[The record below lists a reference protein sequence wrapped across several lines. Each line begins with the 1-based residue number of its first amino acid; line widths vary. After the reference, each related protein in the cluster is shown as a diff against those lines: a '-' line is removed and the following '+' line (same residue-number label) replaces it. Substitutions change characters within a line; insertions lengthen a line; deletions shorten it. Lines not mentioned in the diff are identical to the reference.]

1 MKQWCLSKDFIVIN
15 DNTKRFVM
23 GLYAK
28 RNGGERELASGET
41 ERECVCV
48 RGRACEKEKS
58 SIGTKIN
65 RFT

>member
-1 MKQWCLSKDFIVIN
+1 LSEDFIAIN
-15 DNTKRFVM
+15 DNTKRFAM

-28 RNGGERELASGET
+28 HNGGERELSSRET
-41 ERECVCV
+41 ERERERV
-48 RGRACEKEKS
+48 RGRACEKEGS

>member
-1 MKQWCLSKDFIVIN
+1 MKQRCLSEDFIAIN
-15 DNTKRFVM
+15 DNTKMFAM

-28 RNGGERELASGET
+28 HNGGERELDSGEI
-41 ERECVCV
+41 ERERVCV
-48 RGRACEKEKS
+48 RGRAYEKEGS